1 MRITAPASPRQL
13 DLGIAILRV
22 VTGIIFTA
30 HGAQKLFV
38 FGFGGVA
45 GAFGQMGVPMAG
57 VVGPLVAL
65 IEFFGGLA
73 LIVGLLTRLA
83 SLGVAAVML
92 GAISL
97 VHLSAGFFAPQGF
110 EFPLALLGAALTL
123 LLTGAGRYSL
133 DAVLAG
139 RRAGGVTADPAVRR
153 AS

>member
-1 MRITAPASPRQL
+1 MRITAPASPRQI
-13 DLGIAILRV
+13 DLGLAVLRV

-45 GAFGQMGVPMAG
+45 GAFGQMGVPMAN

-65 IEFFGGLA
+65 VEFFGGLA
-73 LIVGLLTRLA
+73 LIVGLLTRVA

-110 EFPLALLGAALTL
+110 EFPLALLGAAITL
-123 LLTGAGRYSL
+123 LFTGAGRYSL
-133 DAVLAG
+133 DAIISG
-139 RRAGGVTADPAVRR
+139 RRDGAVGAPRTMGR
-153 AS
+153 VA